1 MDKKG
6 ITIEAVKEAVTF
18 IEDNWKDW
26 QGDFHEFMAN
36 VISDERVNSFDVKE
50 LVAALSEGEPI
61 EGMDKVSAQKRG
73 SNYIIKV
80 NR

>member
-6 ITIEAVKEAVTF
+6 ITIEAVKEAITF

-50 LVAALSEGEPI
+50 VLVAISKGEPI
-61 EGMDKVSAQKRG
+61 EGIENLSAEKLG
-73 SNYIIKV
+73 LNYTIKV

>member
-1 MDKKG
+1 MDKRA
-6 ITIEAVKEAVTF
+6 ITIEAVKEAITF

-26 QGDFHEFMAN
+26 EGDFHEFMAN
-36 VISDERVNSFDVKE
+36 VISDERVDSFDVKE

-61 EGMDKVSAQKRG
+61 EGMEKVSAKRRG

>member
-6 ITIEAVKEAVTF
+6 LAIEAVKEALAF

-36 VISDERVNSFDVKE
+36 VISDERIDSFDVKE
-50 LVAALSEGEPI
+50 ILDAIAKGEPI
-61 EGMDKVSAQKRG
+61 KGIENLTAEKRG
-73 SNYIIKV
+73 SNYTIKI

>member
-6 ITIEAVKEAVTF
+6 LTIEAVKEALAF

-36 VISDERVNSFDVKE
+36 VISDERVDSFDVKE
-50 LVAALSEGEPI
+50 ILDATAKGEPI
-61 EGMDKVSAQKRG
+61 KGIENLTAEKRG
-73 SNYIIKV
+73 SNYTIKV

>member
-6 ITIEAVKEAVTF
+6 ITIEAVKEAITF

-36 VISDERVNSFDVKE
+36 VISDERVSSFDVKE
-50 LVAALSEGEPI
+50 VLVAISKGEPI
-61 EGMDKVSAQKRG
+61 EGIENLSAEKLG
-73 SNYIIKV
+73 LNYTIKV

>member
-1 MDKKG
+1 MDSAG
-6 ITIEAVKEAVTF
+6 ITIAAVKEALAF

-36 VISDERVNSFDVKE
+36 VISDERVDSFDVKE
-50 LVAALSEGEPI
+50 ILNAIAKGELIKGI
-61 EGMDKVSAQKRG
+61 ENVSVKKRG
-73 SNYIIKV
+73 SSYTIKV